1 MENITMENCNWCRG
15 SGREDGH
22 LPCPDCQGT
31 GYRYG
36 KAAERYLDELMDNM
50 HEWHETLTDILVET
64 FGYPEKRF
72 IPKDVETF
80 VMNYFGGEGKMPPK
94 EEVRTFML
102 EEIGADF
109 FINCRPHVFGHE
121 FLDGRLY
128 VYTSLMCAPEPI
140 WDEKKFFKS
149 QESEQFDFLVSS
161 DDALS
166 FLKHTDANELGDGV
180 FGFSKEAWKNF
191 PKSINLHTTLPITF

>member
-36 KAAERYLDELMDNM
+36 KAAEQYLDELMDNM

-72 IPKDVETF
+72 IPKDVVTF
-80 VMNYFGGEGKMPPK
+80 VMNYFGGEQKAPSK
-94 EEVRTFML
+94 EEVRTFMV
-102 EEIGADF
+102 EEIGVDF
-109 FINCRPHVFGHE
+109 FAKTRPYGYGQK
-121 FLDGRLY
+121 LSDGRLCL
-128 VYTSLMCAPEPI
+128 YTSLISPPEPI
-140 WDEKKFFKS
+140 LEEAEFLRS
-149 QESEQFDFLVSS
+149 PQMEQVDFIIMADNALDFLTHAK
-161 DDALS
+161 ALEMS
-166 FLKHTDANELGDGV
+166 DGV
-180 FGFSKEAWKNF
+180 FGFSKEAWKDF
-191 PKSINLHTTLPITF
+191 PSSIQLHTDIPIVF